1 MGNPS
6 ELSKLAK
13 LAEID
18 PLLFMQEIEER
29 LSIRKQ
35 IRRNQDIGAL
45 VEALL
50 KEALEKEG
58 FKVDVTGVGSDFVL
72 EHDYVKDDKEAIVEV
87 KREDKT
93 ILLIEV
99 KSTLQDFVRM
109 TLTQAREARDKRDR
123 YALCV
128 VILKDA
134 EITEQGVR
142 DGARFVIDIGSRVQG
157 KVQDAENLLMQQ
169 GKAATTGDIE
179 LEVEEGPVRLKIKKP
194 IWETGK
200 TFEEFVASLRQ

>member
-35 IRRNQDIGAL
+35 IRRNQDVGAL
-45 VEALL
+45 VEVLL
-50 KEALEKEG
+50 KEALEKRG
-58 FKVDVTGVGSDFVL
+58 FKVDVKGVGSDFIV
-72 EHDYVKDDKEAIVEV
+72 EHDYIKDGKEAIVEV
-87 KREDKT
+87 RRKDKT
-93 ILLIEV
+93 IFLIEV
-99 KSTLQDFVRM
+99 KSALRVFVRM
-109 TLTQAREARDKRDR
+109 TLTRVREGRDKRDR